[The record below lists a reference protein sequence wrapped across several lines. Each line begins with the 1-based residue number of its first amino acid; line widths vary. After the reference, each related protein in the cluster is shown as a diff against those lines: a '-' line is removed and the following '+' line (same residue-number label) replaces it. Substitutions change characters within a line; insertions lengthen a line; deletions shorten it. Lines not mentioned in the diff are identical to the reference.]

1 MINDTLKK
9 SVLHRVL
16 ERLPEIPE
24 NSAAEAVDRAE
35 EYFLSQSKRN
45 KVPVSAF
52 YLWVELAV
60 RQQTLEQGTASGG
73 TVTSIKRGDTTVQY
87 SDSGAQDTAMADL
100 ERRVLSYRV
109 VRMR

>member
-1 MINDTLKK
+1 MLDDTLKK
-9 SVLHRVL
+9 SVLHKVL
-16 ERLPEIPE
+16 ERLPEITE
-24 NSAAEAVDRAE
+24 ANAAEAVDRAE

-60 RQQTLEQGTASGG
+60 RQHAAKQGATSGG

-100 ERRVLSYRV
+100 ERRVLNYRV